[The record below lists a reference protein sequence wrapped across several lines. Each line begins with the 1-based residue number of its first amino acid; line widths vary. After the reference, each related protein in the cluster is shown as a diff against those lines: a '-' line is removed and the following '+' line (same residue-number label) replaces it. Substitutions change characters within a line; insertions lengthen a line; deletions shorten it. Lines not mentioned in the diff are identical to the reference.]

1 MIYSIALKHFF
12 AYTIPI
18 KAKEEVF
25 MNLLDIE
32 IPNPGCEHCTDPLDF
47 DFTFAFQPIVDIEQ
61 KKIFSHEAL
70 VRGKEGQGAGWVLS
84 HLNEKNRYRFDQ
96 ECRIKAIGLAAKLGM
111 KTKLSINFMPNAVY
125 VPEACIRTTLE
136 AANKLNFDISNIIFE
151 VLESEQV
158 RDPDKLKDIFSYYG
172 KRGFSTAIDDFG
184 SGYAGLTL
192 LAELEPSFIKLDIYL
207 IRDIHKEKVKQS
219 IVNGIINTAKDLNIG
234 IIAEGIES
242 VEEALWL
249 KDKSI
254 KLMQGYLFAKP
265 AFEHLFNESEINF
278 PF

>member
-1 MIYSIALKHFF
+1 MS
-12 AYTIPI
+12 
-18 KAKEEVF
+18 
-25 MNLLDIE
+25 LLDIE

-61 KKIFSHEAL
+61 KKIFAHEAL
-70 VRGKEGQGAGWVLS
+70 VRGKEGQSAGWVLS
-84 HLNEKNRYRFDQ
+84 RVNEKNRYRFDQ

-151 VLESEQV
+151 VLESEEI
-158 RDPDKLKDIFSYYG
+158 RDPNKLKDIFSYYG
-172 KRGFSTAIDDFG
+172 KQGFSTAIDDFG

-192 LAELEPSFIKLDIYL
+192 LAELEPSFIKLDMYL

-234 IIAEGIES
+234 IIVEGVES

-249 KDKSI
+249 KDKGI

>member
-1 MIYSIALKHFF
+1 MYSI
-12 AYTIPI
+12 
-18 KAKEEVF
+18 
-25 MNLLDIE
+25 DIE
-32 IPNPGCEHCTDPLDF
+32 IPNPGCDHCAEPLDF

-61 KKIFSHEAL
+61 KKIFAHEAL
-70 VRGKEGQGAGWVLS
+70 VRGKEGQGAGWVLQ
-84 HLNEKNRYRFDQ
+84 HVNDKNRYRFDQ
-96 ECRIKAIGLAAKLGM
+96 ECRIKSMSLAAKLGI

-136 AANKLNFDISNIIFE
+136 VADKIGFDINNIIFE
-151 VLESEQV
+151 VLEDEEI
-158 RDPDKLKDIFSYYG
+158 RNPDKLKDIFSYYA
-172 KRGFSTAIDDFG
+172 KKGFGTAIDDFG

-192 LAELEPSFIKLDIYL
+192 LAELQPQFIKLDMYL
-207 IRDIHKEKVKQS
+207 IRNVHKEKVKQS
-219 IVNGIINTAKDLNIG
+219 ILNGIITTAKDMNID

-249 KDKSI
+249 KDKDI

-265 AFEHLFNESEINF
+265 GFERLFDESEINF

>member
-1 MIYSIALKHFF
+1 MH
-12 AYTIPI
+12 T
-18 KAKEEVF
+18 V
-25 MNLLDIE
+25 DIE
-32 IPNPGCEHCTDPLDF
+32 IPNPGCDHCAEPLDF

-61 KKIFSHEAL
+61 KKIFAHEAL
-70 VRGKEGQGAGWVLS
+70 VRGKEGQGAGWVLQ
-84 HLNEKNRYRFDQ
+84 HVNDKNRYRFDQ
-96 ECRIKAIGLAAKLGM
+96 ECRIKSMSLAAKLGI

-136 AANKLNFDISNIIFE
+136 VADKIGFDIRNIIFE
-151 VLESEQV
+151 VLENEEI
-158 RDPDKLKDIFSYYG
+158 RNPDKLKDIFSYYA
-172 KRGFSTAIDDFG
+172 KKGFGTAIDDFG

-192 LAELEPSFIKLDIYL
+192 LAELQPQFIKLDMYL
-207 IRDIHKEKVKQS
+207 IRNVHKEKVKQS
-219 IVNGIINTAKDLNIG
+219 ILNGIITTAKDMNID

-249 KDKSI
+249 KDKGI

-265 AFEHLFNESEINF
+265 GFERLFDESEINF

>member
-1 MIYSIALKHFF
+1 
-12 AYTIPI
+12 
-18 KAKEEVF
+18 

-47 DFTFAFQPIVDIEQ
+47 DFTFAFQPIVDIEL

-84 HLNEKNRYRFDQ
+84 HVNEKNRYRFDQ
-96 ECRIKAIGLAAKLGM
+96 ECRIKAIALAAKLGM

-136 AANKLNFDISNIIFE
+136 AANKLNFDIRNIIFE
-151 VLESEQV
+151 VLESEEV

-172 KRGFSTAIDDFG
+172 EQGFSTAIDDFG

-192 LAELEPSFIKLDIYL
+192 LAELEPSFIKLDMYL

-249 KDKSI
+249 KDKGI